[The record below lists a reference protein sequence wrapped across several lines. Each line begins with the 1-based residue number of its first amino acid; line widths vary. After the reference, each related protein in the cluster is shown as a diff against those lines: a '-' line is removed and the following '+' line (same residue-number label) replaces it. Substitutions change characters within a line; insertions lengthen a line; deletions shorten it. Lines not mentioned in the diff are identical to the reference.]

1 MKCSI
6 NLYTYTG
13 TEFPRELLWAEGKD
27 CSEDC
32 FRCWWEIF
40 ETKSDFDKRI
50 NYLEHGYINNAFG
63 KFWGKVRLERFNQD
77 GHRNIC

>member
-6 NLYTYTG
+6 NLYAYTG

-40 ETKSDFDKRI
+40 ETKSDFEKPI
-50 NYLEHGYINNAFG
+50 NY
-63 KFWGKVRLERFNQD
+63 
-77 GHRNIC
+77 